1 MSAQAGAA
9 DQRGAL
15 EPWPRAWLF
24 VPADDERKLAS
35 ALGSGA
41 EAVIADLE
49 DAVAPTRK
57 DIARERAGSF
67 LDGHDGGER
76 ASTARVIRIND
87 PRGEHGARDLDLLA
101 GREDA
106 IAMVPKA
113 TRETIA
119 ATRATGAG
127 VVALIETPQG
137 LSEAEAIAAADGV
150 LALAIGTIDLAA
162 ELGLGEL
169 PDGQELLYARS
180 RIVLAGALAS
190 VPVLDG
196 VHLALEDARGL
207 HAEAIRARALGFAGK
222 LCIHPRQL
230 AVVREAFT
238 PTAAELARARTT
250 VADYERTLDGEGGV
264 TVSEGEM
271 QDAATVRRARRIL
284 ELAEE

>member
-1 MSAQAGAA
+1 MRADAANGPGAP
-9 DQRGAL
+9 

-49 DAVAPTRK
+49 DAVAPARK
-57 DIARERAGSF
+57 DVARERAGCF
-67 LDGHDGGER
+67 LDGQASGGES
-76 ASTARVIRIND
+76 ASTVRVVRIND
-87 PRGEHGARDLDLLA
+87 PRSEHGGRDLDLLA
-101 GREDA
+101 GRQGA
-106 IAMVPKA
+106 VAMVPKA

-127 VVALIETPQG
+127 LVALIETPQG
-137 LSEAEAIAAADGV
+137 VAEAETIAAADGV
-150 LALAIGTIDLAA
+150 LALAIGTVDLAA

-180 RIVLAGALAS
+180 RIVLAGALAD

-196 VHLALEDARGL
+196 VHLALDDPSGL
-207 HAEAIRARALGFAGK
+207 QAEVIRARALGFAGK

-230 AVVREAFT
+230 APVREAFT
-238 PTAAELARARTT
+238 PTAAELQRARRT
-250 VADYERTLDGEGGV
+250 VADYERTLAGDGGV
-264 TVSEGEM
+264 TVSQGEM
-271 QDAATVRRARRIL
+271 QDAATVRRARRII